1 MIGTKQFRVS
11 ATLAALFLSLGVF
24 AGPPRSDHPILGA
37 WSLTTPGSSCVERG
51 IYGAD
56 GRYRATSGQE
66 ISVSEYS
73 IATEPSEKGFYKF
86 VDVIVETNGLPDC
99 AGNVT
104 PVGDVAT
111 NYLRFGDGNNDF
123 MMCQEENMRSC
134 FVMARRAPTS

>member
-1 MIGTKQFRVS
+1 V
-11 ATLAALFLSLGVF
+11 GVPCNT
-24 AGPPRSDHPILGA
+24 AHPGRYGIDYDGERRLPRSQF
-37 WSLTTPGSSCVERG
+37 ER
-51 IYGAD
+51 
-56 GRYRATSGQE
+56 E
-66 ISVSEYS
+66 H
-73 IATEPSEKGFYKF
+73 
-86 VDVIVETNGLPDC
+86 VIVETNGLPDC